1 MSNSNLKSD
10 PKSVKLEDIGA
21 SLLNPSTEFKQD
33 DTIAE
38 LNKLVGFEIPAFDY
52 INLSYTGDDL
62 TGVVYK
68 TGGSGGTTVATLS
81 LTYTDNVLQTIT
93 KS

>member
-33 DTIAE
+33 NTIAE